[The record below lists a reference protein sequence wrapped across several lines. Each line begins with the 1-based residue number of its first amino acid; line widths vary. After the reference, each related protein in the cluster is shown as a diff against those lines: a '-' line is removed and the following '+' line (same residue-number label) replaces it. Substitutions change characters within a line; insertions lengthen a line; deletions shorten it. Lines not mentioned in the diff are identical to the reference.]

1 MGVSQES
8 ILFLFVSS
16 GRTRGEKSSSW
27 KVRKVEWRESWSGG
41 GVEIWADSW
50 ISKWNI
56 SNAVC
61 VWKMGNHCWM
71 KPEWWATVNEGATP
85 TYLTMFM
92 LLFFSCS
99 SRRVRSC
106 SCAMAISSSM
116 LVISSLARRRFSY
129 DNRKHK
135 GSKMALMCFRWQTYL
150 SYQNKSKS

>member
-27 KVRKVEWRESWSGG
+27 KVRKVEWRESGRGG
-41 GVEIWADSW
+41 GVEIRADSW

-61 VWKMGNHCWM
+61 VWKMGDHCWM
-71 KPEWWATVNEGATP
+71 RPEWWAKVNEGATA
-85 TYLTMFM
+85 THRTVFM

-106 SCAMAISSSM
+106 SWAIAISSSM

-129 DNRKHK
+129 ENRKRE
-135 GSKMALMCFRWQTYL
+135 GSNENLYEFPK
-150 SYQNKSKS
+150 